1 MVNTDPV
8 SLGGFPCLPPSG
20 IQGTG
25 QVQLPGSC
33 QPSKTFS
40 LQGDQL
46 NLKMLTRSV
55 FPNIFIH
62 KGFVWKRRHEDVLF
76 RKVCRGAAKRTD
88 ILGLSGID
96 NPAQN
101 LTLQGQRPS
110 RASLKD
116 ATKLW
121 REGTNSWWCEFLCK
135 HLGVTG
141 TCTVTVEFQQFR
153 QLRELGVFSLEKRRF
168 GVT

>member
-8 SLGGFPCLPPSG
+8 FLGGFPCLPPSG

-25 QVQLPGSC
+25 QVQMPGSYH
-33 QPSKTFS
+33 PSTTVS

-62 KGFVWKRRHEDVLF
+62 KGFVWKRRHEDVLS
-76 RKVCRGAAKRTD
+76 RKVCRVAAKQTD
-88 ILGLSGID
+88 IQGLSGID
-96 NPAQN
+96 NPAPN
-101 LTLQGQRPS
+101 PTLQGQRPS
-110 RASLKD
+110 RASLKGV
-116 ATKLW
+116 TKLW
-121 REGTNSWWCEFLCK
+121 REGTNSWWREVLCE
-135 HLGVTG
+135 HLGDTG
-141 TCTVTVEFQQFR
+141 RVTVEFQQFQ